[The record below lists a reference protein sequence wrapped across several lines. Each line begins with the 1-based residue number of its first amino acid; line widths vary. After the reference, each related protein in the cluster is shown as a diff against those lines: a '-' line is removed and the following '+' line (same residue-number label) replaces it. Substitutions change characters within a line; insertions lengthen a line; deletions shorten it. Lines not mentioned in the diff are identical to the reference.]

1 MQREMLKVLL
11 ASYKFLLRHKLH
23 RLVPMVIINKI
34 LNSHFKDKTFQV
46 NRHRMFLNEGLFN
59 LSLGRPFERLE
70 TEIVNKEIKK
80 GDVVI
85 DIGANIGYYT
95 LIFANLVGK
104 EGKVFAFEPSPDNFA
119 LLQKNIEINGYQ
131 NAKLE
136 QMAVSNK
143 SGKTK
148 LYLTSNPADNR
159 IYDLYDNSNS
169 VEVVT
174 IRMDDYFS
182 NYNGKIDFIK
192 MDIQG
197 AEWAAIQGMPLLLE
211 KNKNI
216 KILTEFCP
224 PLIKGFNTDPAQFL
238 KLVIKHD
245 FKIYDTNR
253 QDMKMEP
260 VNINELLKRYPAE
273 KNDIFTN
280 STNLLLVREV

>member
-1 MQREMLKVLL
+1 
-11 ASYKFLLRHKLH
+11 
-23 RLVPMVIINKI
+23 
-34 LNSHFKDKTFQV
+34 V
-46 NRHRMFLNEGLFN
+46 NGHRMFLNEGLFN
-59 LSLGRPFERLE
+59 LSLGRPFELIE

-80 GDVVI
+80 GDAVI

-95 LIFANLVGK
+95 LIFANLVGR
-104 EGKVFAFEPSPDNFA
+104 EGKVFAFEPSPDNFS

-131 NAKLE
+131 NVKLE

-159 IYDLYDNSNS
+159 IYDLHDNSNS

-174 IRMDDYFS
+174 IKMDDYFS

-197 AEWAAIQGMPLLLE
+197 AEWAAIEGMPLLLE

-216 KILTEFCP
+216 KILTEFSP
-224 PLIKGFNTDPAQFL
+224 PLLKGFKIEPSEFL
-238 KLVIKHD
+238 DLLLKHD
-245 FKIYDTNR
+245 FKIYNVNR
-253 QDMKMEP
+253 QKMKLEAT
-260 VNINELLKRYPAE
+260 NIDELLKTYPAE
-273 KNDIFTN
+273 KEDLFTN
-280 STNLLLVREV
+280 STNLLLVREADR